1 MKISDVLRDK
11 GGQVVTTRPE
21 RSVAHLVREL
31 AEHGVGAL
39 VVTDAAGRIAGI
51 VSERDVVRR
60 LVDRGAAL
68 LDAPIGDIMTASVS
82 TCSPGD
88 SLDDVMRVMTE
99 RRIRHLP
106 VLRDGE
112 LAGIVSIGDVVK
124 TRIGELQAT
133 TDQLTNYITGG

>member
-21 RSVAHLVREL
+21 RTVAHLVREL

-60 LVDRGAAL
+60 LDDRGAAL
-68 LDAPIGDIMTASVS
+68 LDAPIGDIMTESVS

-133 TDQLTNYITGG
+133 TDQLTSYITGG